1 MDIHVYIFEHLDN
14 VSWNRVVTLPPCGL
28 HNRCQYK
35 SVNAAYNQWQV
46 KNIVS
51 FEKTGFP
58 NKDFLILERS
68 IFHEINCSL
77 FSAKILLL
85 LLNCLFQPSNIP
97 ALTHFQFSF
106 NARKHSLWSLIWE
119 TYPSNKNIWI
129 KLGEEMP
136 FILGAG
142 VSPGPSQKVIFI
154 FFSDAGLPAMIRS
167 LTLYLTSDTS
177 INKIDNAS

>member
-1 MDIHVYIFEHLDN
+1 MWAGTEWLLFHHAGYITDINI
-14 VSWNRVVTLPPCGL
+14 
-28 HNRCQYK
+28 
-35 SVNAAYNQWQV
+35 NQSMQHTTSGRS
-46 KNIVS
+46 KTAS

-85 LLNCLFQPSNIP
+85 LLNCLFQSSNIP

-106 NARKHSLWSLIWE
+106 NARKHSLWSLRRICF
-119 TYPSNKNIWI
+119 PDNKSIWI

-136 FILGAG
+136 FILCAG

-154 FFSDAGLPAMIRS
+154 FFSDAGLPAMTPS
-167 LTLYLTSDTS
+167 LTLYLASDTS
-177 INKIDNAS
+177 INKTDNAS